1 MATALRSA
9 AAAVVDAGNSSQVSE
24 ELQENKHARQRSNSG
39 SSSGSSELISYA
51 DQEDVRA
58 EQPIK
63 TTRQKVDRR
72 PPSTFHKK
80 KRTEMT
86 LAENLCHIAT
96 CPDVMHELKDESLD
110 RGPMPTRS
118 LVRENIFII
127 TRGVAPLLIQQ
138 AAYHYYPDSKWPF
151 YVAYP
156 FYLLSFIGF
165 AIAVLGRLN
174 RACVEYGTFDE
185 KQIGRDRTPDKA
197 VNHLAAG
204 ILAYMFV
211 RTGIAF
217 FLYYD
222 KEVAPLSQFTW
233 SYPFRLMAWEIVF
246 DYFFYVYHRT
256 THEVDSLWFVHQ
268 HHHTTKHPTAIL
280 SILAETYQEYLE
292 VLLVPLAATLI
303 VKQSFAEQY
312 LTFCYTIYV
321 EMMGHSGVRC
331 YWPHPVLSGLKFFDM
346 ELAVEDHD
354 LHHRYGK
361 SGRNYGKQ
369 TRVWDKIF
377 GTVGERIETLGM

>member
-1 MATALRSA
+1 MITALSSA
-9 AAAVVDAGNSSQVSE
+9 ASAVVDAGNSSQVSE
-24 ELQENKHARQRSNSG
+24 ELQQNRHTRQRSSSG
-39 SSSGSSELISYA
+39 SSSGSSSLISYD
-51 DQEDVRA
+51 DQEVVQP
-58 EQPIK
+58 EQPVK

-110 RGPMPTRS
+110 RGPIPTRS
-118 LVRENIFII
+118 LFLENVFII
-127 TRGVAPLLIQQ
+127 TRGVAPMVIQQ
-138 AAYHYYPDSKWPF
+138 AAYHYYPESKWPF
-151 YVAYP
+151 YAAYP

-165 AIAVLGRLN
+165 AVAVLGRLT

-197 VNHLAAG
+197 VNHLAVG

-222 KEVAPLSQFTW
+222 KEVSPLNQFTW

-246 DYFFYVYHRT
+246 DYFFYAYHRT
-256 THEVDSLWFVHQ
+256 SHEVDGLWFVHQ
-268 HHHTTKHPTAIL
+268 HHHTTKHPTAVL

-292 VLLVPLAATLI
+292 VLLVPLAATLV

-331 YWPHPVLSGLKFFDM
+331 YWSHPILSFLKVFNM

-354 LHHRYGK
+354 LHHRGGK

-369 TRVWDKIF
+369 TRVWDQIF
-377 GTVGERIETLGM
+377 GTVGERIETSGM